1 MNDNE
6 YISHLLYHLVVG
18 DLSEAG
24 RRDLEKWALEN
35 DCNAAV
41 YRRIQD
47 PDYLTREYRRIR
59 AVDSQRAM
67 HNMEMMIARGYG
79 EPADEK
85 EEPRQHRGRTIAMWL
100 GSVAAMA
107 ALVVGFY
114 TYYNRETS
122 RQAPAHRVI
131 AQVVSSAITHGTTQ
145 AVLTLDNGD
154 TLHLGGK
161 AQRDWSRYGELKGS
175 QRQSADA
182 RLKIATPRGGEFKV
196 TLEDGT
202 EVWLNAETQLQYPE
216 TFSGGE
222 RRVAVT
228 GEAYFK
234 VAKDAKRPFYVKTAG
249 QVVRVYGT
257 EFNIHAYPED
267 KQVATTLVEGSI
279 ALQPLSGNVSQLM
292 LTPGH
297 QSLFDKQSH
306 ATRVKSVDT
315 EVATSWRTGSFVFE
329 DQTLGEIM
337 QTLSRWYDFDYT
349 FSDKQLASV
358 VFMGSV
364 PRYGQFADV
373 VQILEVSGGLRIR
386 QKGRDVTISKK

>member
-6 YISHLLYHLVVG
+6 YISYLLYHLVVG

-24 RRDLEKWALEN
+24 RQTLEKWAAEN
-35 DCNAAV
+35 EYNAKIFW
-41 YRRIQD
+41 RIQD
-47 PDYLTREYRRIR
+47 PDYLTREYRHFR

-67 HNMEMMIARGYG
+67 HNMEMMIARGSG
-79 EPADEK
+79 EVADDT
-85 EEPRQHRGRTIAMWL
+85 EEPYRHRGRTIAMWL

-114 TYYNRETS
+114 TYYNKDAS
-122 RQAPAHRVI
+122 RQAPTHRVI
-131 AQVVSSAITHGTTQ
+131 AQVVSTAITHGTTQ

-154 TLHLGGK
+154 TLHLGGQ
-161 AQRDWSRYGELKGS
+161 AQRDWSRYGEPKGS
-175 QRQSADA
+175 HRQSADA
-182 RLKIATPRGGEFKV
+182 QLKITTPRGGEFKI

-216 TFSGGE
+216 TFSGNE

-234 VAKDAKRPFYVKTAG
+234 VAKDAKRPFYVETAG
-249 QVVRVYGT
+249 QEVRVYGT

-279 ALQPLSGNVSQLM
+279 ALQPLSGNGSQLM

-306 ATRVKSVDT
+306 ATHVKSVDT

-364 PRYGQFADV
+364 PRYGRFADV

-386 QKGRDVTISKK
+386 QKGRNVTISKK